1 MSTVDLSKA
10 LGYKAPPTKVVFNT
24 RDYLLYALSIGI
36 HSEELHFLYENHPQ
50 FAAFPTYPLVLAFKR
65 DNNGVSVYDGAGSDA
80 IPGIPPFDPNT
91 AVHGEQSLEVHRA
104 LPVEGA
110 EGFELQ
116 STVTGVYDKGK
127 GMVIERTAKLVD
139 PKDVSRPYATMMGSA
154 FVRGS
159 GGWGG
164 PRGPADVAPDGR
176 KPESLDPPK
185 DRAPDRVYEDSTHAD
200 QAILYRLSGDY
211 NPLHIDPEIAPMVG
225 LERPI
230 LHGLCTFGHSAHAIL
245 KAYGGSD
252 SRAFKSIT
260 GRFSAPVL
268 PGDTLVTKMW
278 NVPSSSS
285 TTPENKGRTRIIF
298 QTYAKERNLLV
309 INSGCVILQDPSPQ
323 THSKL

>member
-1 MSTVDLSKA
+1 MSIVDLSKA

-36 HSEELHFLYENHPQ
+36 HSNELQFLYENHPD

-91 AVHGEQSLEVHRA
+91 AVHGEQSLEVHRP

-110 EGFELQ
+110 EGYELQ
-116 STVTGVYDKGK
+116 STVTGVYDKGR
-127 GMVIERTAKLVD
+127 GMVIERTAQLVD
-139 PKDVSRPYATMMGSA
+139 PKDASRPYATMMGSA

-164 PRGPADVAPDGR
+164 PRGPVVVPGGK
-176 KPESLDPPK
+176 KPEPLDPPK
-185 DRAPDRVYEDSTHAD
+185 DRAPDHVYEDSTHAD

-230 LHGLCTFGHSAHAIL
+230 LHGLCTYGHSAHAVL
-245 KAYGGSD
+245 KTYGGSD
-252 SRAFKSIT
+252 PRAFKFIT

-278 NVPSSSS
+278 NVPSSSP
-285 TTPENKGRTRIIF
+285 TPENKNQTRILF
-298 QTYAKERNLLV
+298 QTYAKERNQLV
-309 INSGCVILQDPSPQ
+309 INSGCVVLQNPPMETQ
-323 THSKL
+323 SKL